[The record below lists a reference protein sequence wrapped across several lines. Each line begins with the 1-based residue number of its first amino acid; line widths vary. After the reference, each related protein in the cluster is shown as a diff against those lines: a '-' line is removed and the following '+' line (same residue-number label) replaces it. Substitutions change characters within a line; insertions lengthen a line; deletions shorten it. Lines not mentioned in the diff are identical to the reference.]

1 MTTEQQY
8 IESLDIEASYNLA
21 KKMEAYRTNPVLG
34 YRPAGS
40 WAEFE
45 TGEML
50 KAYMEDL
57 GLSNVRKDE
66 ILVDG
71 WEFEKAELTY
81 KDRAGNTCRAVLGAY
96 QTDFVTEGEES
107 FDLVFLGK
115 GTARDYEGKDV
126 RGKLVVV
133 EINQRNEWW
142 INFPV
147 YQACEKGAKALIA
160 VQTGGY
166 GQIDK
171 QALNAQDIAGP
182 AEAPAFSMSQEDW
195 EKIRESLDEKG
206 EIRVGLNARSVV
218 MKNVPTYNIVGEIPG
233 KRPER
238 MILLSAHYDSY
249 FSGFQ
254 DDNTAVAMMLGIA
267 RAFIKMGY
275 QPENTWVFCA
285 MAAEEWG
292 IADSKYDWST
302 GAYAEVFNVHPE
314 WAGKVIGDFNFELPA
329 LSNGNLDGIRCTYEY
344 KDFFED
350 TLKTLP
356 ALSPAYPEGVLV
368 SAPIE
373 TWSDDFSVAISG
385 IPSMVNEFSAGSFMT
400 THYHSQYDSD
410 AYYNEAAYRFH
421 HELYGLL
428 LMHLDSQSVAPLNF
442 AEVFEQASASL
453 DVLMCQK
460 SGSRVTAL
468 LNLLGQTEEVA
479 EEVYDRIYDINEA
492 GVDSEQCRE
501 AEKILLKVF
510 KMVQD
515 KYVRLTWEDA
525 VVFPQEAAQNN
536 LRHLKKAIR
545 ALKRKTP
552 DAEAAFEAL
561 YEIDNNAY
569 AFQFSKQVYE
579 RFTDYVLDQNSN
591 RLQWGR
597 GRIVHH
603 ENLYDLVASLMDKYH
618 QGAMDFANEIAE
630 LERVVERQKDYLR
643 DDIEYMLQ
651 STEKML
657 LLLREANERLKNI
670 QEKN

>member
-1 MTTEQQY
+1 
-8 IESLDIEASYNLA
+8 
-21 KKMEAYRTNPVLG
+21 MEA
-34 YRPAGS
+34 
-40 WAEFE
+40 
-45 TGEML
+45 M
-50 KAYMEDL
+50 

-96 QTDFVTEGEES
+96 QTDFVTEGEEC

-254 DDNTAVAMMLGIA
+254 DDNTAIAMMLGIA
-267 RAFIKMGY
+267 RAYLKIGY

-292 IADSKYDWST
+292 KCDTKYDWST
-302 GAYAEVFNVHPE
+302 GAYQEIFKVHPD
-314 WAGKVIGDFNFELPA
+314 WAGKVIGNFNFELPA
-329 LSNGNLDGIRCTYEY
+329 LSNGNLDGIRSTYEY
-344 KDFFED
+344 RDFLEECV
-350 TLKTLP
+350 KKLP
-356 ALSPAYPEGVLV
+356 ALTPAYMEGVRV

-373 TWSDDFSVAISG
+373 TWSDDFSVAIGG
-385 IPSMVNEFSAGSFMT
+385 IPSMVNEFSAGSFME
-400 THYHSQYDSD
+400 THYHSQFDSD
-410 AYYNEAAYRFH
+410 EFYDEAVYRFH

-428 LMHLDSQSVAPLNF
+428 LLELDAQAVVPLNF
-442 AEVFEQASASL
+442 AEVFEEAAKSL
-453 DVLMCQK
+453 DVIYCQK
-460 SGSRVTAL
+460 AGARVTAL
-468 LNLLGQTEEVA
+468 LELLEKAQELSDEI
-479 EEVYDRIYDINEA
+479 YDRIWDVNEA
-492 GVDSEQCRE
+492 RLAGEVVELDRVRE
-501 AEKILLKVF
+501 AEKKLLSVF
-510 KMVQD
+510 KMEQD
-515 KYVRLTWEDA
+515 RFVRLNWADE
-525 VVFPQEAAQNN
+525 VLFPEEAAQNN
-536 LRHLKKAIR
+536 LYYIRKAVR
-545 ALKRKTP
+545 SLKRKNLET
-552 DAEAAFEAL
+552 ALEAL

-569 AFQFSKQVYE
+569 AFQFSRSVYE
-579 RFTDYVLDQNSN
+579 HFTDYVFHQEPD
-591 RLQWGR
+591 RLQWGA

-603 ENLYDLVASLMDKYH
+603 ENLYDLVEGLLEKYRR
-618 QGAMDFANEIAE
+618 GETEVREEILR
-630 LERVVERQKDYLR
+630 LEAVEKRQQAYLKEDVDYM
-643 DDIEYMLQ
+643 IK

-657 LLLREANERLKNI
+657 LILQEAKELL
-670 QEKN
+670 

>member
-1 MTTEQQY
+1 MAWKERY
-8 IESLDIEASYNLA
+8 MEAVDVETSYRLA
-21 KKMEAYRTNPVLG
+21 KEMESYRSNPKLG

-40 WAEFE
+40 RAEFE
-45 TGEML
+45 TGERL
-50 KAYMEDL
+50 KKEMEAM

-96 QTDFVTEGEES
+96 QTDFVTEEEES

-254 DDNTAVAMMLGIA
+254 DDNTAIAMMLGIA
-267 RAFIKMGY
+267 RAYLKIGY
-275 QPENTWVFCA
+275 QPENTWVFCG

-292 IADSKYDWST
+292 KCDTKYDWST
-302 GAYAEVFNVHPE
+302 GAYQEIFKVHPD
-314 WAGKVIGDFNFELPA
+314 WAGKVIGNFNFELPA
-329 LSNGNLDGIRCTYEY
+329 LSNGNLDGIRSTYEY
-344 KDFFED
+344 RDFLEECV
-350 TLKTLP
+350 KKLP
-356 ALSPAYPEGVLV
+356 ALTPAYMEGVRV

-373 TWSDDFSVAISG
+373 TWSDDFSVAIGG
-385 IPSMVNEFSAGSFMT
+385 IPSMVNEFSAGPFME
-400 THYHSQYDSD
+400 THYHSQFDSD
-410 AYYNEAAYRFH
+410 EFYDEAVYRFH

-428 LMHLDSQSVAPLNF
+428 LLELDAQAVVPLNF
-442 AEVFEQASASL
+442 AEVFEEAAKSL
-453 DVLMCQK
+453 DVIYCQK
-460 SGSRVTAL
+460 AGARVTAL
-468 LNLLGQTEEVA
+468 LELLEKAQELSDEI
-479 EEVYDRIYDINEA
+479 YDRIWDVNEA
-492 GVDSEQCRE
+492 RLAGE
-501 AEKILLKVF
+501 AV
-510 KMVQD
+510 
-515 KYVRLTWEDA
+515 
-525 VVFPQEAAQNN
+525 
-536 LRHLKKAIR
+536 
-545 ALKRKTP
+545 
-552 DAEAAFEAL
+552 
-561 YEIDNNAY
+561 
-569 AFQFSKQVYE
+569 
-579 RFTDYVLDQNSN
+579 
-591 RLQWGR
+591 
-597 GRIVHH
+597 
-603 ENLYDLVASLMDKYH
+603 
-618 QGAMDFANEIAE
+618 E
-630 LERVVERQKDYLR
+630 L
-643 DDIEYMLQ
+643 
-651 STEKML
+651 
-657 LLLREANERLKNI
+657 
-670 QEKN
+670 

>member
-1 MTTEQQY
+1 M
-8 IESLDIEASYNLA
+8 
-21 KKMEAYRTNPVLG
+21 
-34 YRPAGS
+34 
-40 WAEFE
+40 
-45 TGEML
+45 
-50 KAYMEDL
+50 
-57 GLSNVRKDE
+57 
-66 ILVDG
+66 
-71 WEFEKAELTY
+71 
-81 KDRAGNTCRAVLGAY
+81 
-96 QTDFVTEGEES
+96 TEGEES

-254 DDNTAVAMMLGIA
+254 DDNTAIAMMLGIA
-267 RAFIKMGY
+267 RAYLKIGY
-275 QPENTWVFCA
+275 QPENTWVFCG

-292 IADSKYDWST
+292 KCDTKYDWST
-302 GAYAEVFNVHPE
+302 GAYQEIFKVHPD
-314 WAGKVIGDFNFELPA
+314 WAGKVIGNFNFELPA
-329 LSNGNLDGIRCTYEY
+329 LSNGNLDGIRSTYEY
-344 KDFFED
+344 RDFLEECV
-350 TLKTLP
+350 KKLP
-356 ALSPAYPEGVLV
+356 ALTPAYMEGVRV

-373 TWSDDFSVAISG
+373 TWSDDFSVAIGG
-385 IPSMVNEFSAGSFMT
+385 IPSMVNEFSAGPFME
-400 THYHSQYDSD
+400 THYHSQFDSD
-410 AYYNEAAYRFH
+410 EFYDEAVYRFH

-428 LMHLDSQSVAPLNF
+428 LLELDAQAVVPLNF
-442 AEVFEQASASL
+442 AEVFEEAAKSL
-453 DVLMCQK
+453 DVIYCQK
-460 SGSRVTAL
+460 AGARVTAL
-468 LNLLGQTEEVA
+468 LELLEKAQELSDEI
-479 EEVYDRIYDINEA
+479 YDRIWDVNEA
-492 GVDSEQCRE
+492 RLAGEAVELDRVRE
-501 AEKILLKVF
+501 AEKKLLSVF
-510 KMVQD
+510 KMEQD
-515 KYVRLTWEDA
+515 RFVRLNWADE
-525 VVFPQEAAQNN
+525 VLFPEEAAQNN
-536 LRHLKKAIR
+536 LYYIRKAVR
-545 ALKRKTP
+545 SLKRKNLET
-552 DAEAAFEAL
+552 ALEAL

-569 AFQFSKQVYE
+569 AFQFSRSVYE
-579 RFTDYVLDQNSN
+579 HFTDYVFHQEPD
-591 RLQWGR
+591 RLQWGA

-603 ENLYDLVASLMDKYH
+603 ENLYDLVEGLLEKYRR
-618 QGAMDFANEIAE
+618 GETEVREEILR
-630 LERVVERQKDYLR
+630 LEAVEKRQQAYLKEDVDYM
-643 DDIEYMLQ
+643 IK

-657 LLLREANERLKNI
+657 LILQEAKELL
-670 QEKN
+670 

>member
-1 MTTEQQY
+1 
-8 IESLDIEASYNLA
+8 
-21 KKMEAYRTNPVLG
+21 MEA
-34 YRPAGS
+34 
-40 WAEFE
+40 
-45 TGEML
+45 M
-50 KAYMEDL
+50 

-254 DDNTAVAMMLGIA
+254 DDNTAIAMMLGIA
-267 RAFIKMGY
+267 RAYLKIGY
-275 QPENTWVFCA
+275 QPENTWVFCG

-292 IADSKYDWST
+292 KCDTKYDWST
-302 GAYAEVFNVHPE
+302 GAYQEIFKVHPD
-314 WAGKVIGDFNFELPA
+314 WAGKVIGNFNFELPA
-329 LSNGNLDGIRCTYEY
+329 LSNGNLDGIRSTYEY
-344 KDFFED
+344 RDFLEECV
-350 TLKTLP
+350 KKLP
-356 ALSPAYPEGVLV
+356 ALTPAYMEGVRV

-373 TWSDDFSVAISG
+373 TWSDDFSVAIGG
-385 IPSMVNEFSAGSFMT
+385 IPSMVNEFSAGPFME
-400 THYHSQYDSD
+400 THYHSQFDSD
-410 AYYNEAAYRFH
+410 EFYDEAVYRFH

-428 LMHLDSQSVAPLNF
+428 LLELDAQAVVPLNF
-442 AEVFEQASASL
+442 AEVFEEAAKSL
-453 DVLMCQK
+453 DVIYCQK
-460 SGSRVTAL
+460 AGARVTAL
-468 LNLLGQTEEVA
+468 LELLEKAQELSDEI
-479 EEVYDRIYDINEA
+479 YDRIWDVNEA
-492 GVDSEQCRE
+492 RLAGEAVELDRVRE
-501 AEKILLKVF
+501 AEKKLLSVF
-510 KMVQD
+510 KMEQD
-515 KYVRLTWEDA
+515 RFVRLNWADE
-525 VVFPQEAAQNN
+525 VLFPEEAAQNN
-536 LRHLKKAIR
+536 LYYIRKAVR
-545 ALKRKTP
+545 SLKRKNLET
-552 DAEAAFEAL
+552 ALEAL

-569 AFQFSKQVYE
+569 AFQFSRSVYE
-579 RFTDYVLDQNSN
+579 HFTDYVFHQEPN
-591 RLQWGR
+591 R
-597 GRIVHH
+597 
-603 ENLYDLVASLMDKYH
+603 ASGSRSKLSIMKIS
-618 QGAMDFANEIAE
+618 MIWWRDFWKNTAG
-630 LERVVERQKDYLR
+630 ERRKSERKSSPGGCGETAAGYLKEDVDYM
-643 DDIEYMLQ
+643 IK

-657 LLLREANERLKNI
+657 LILQEAKELL
-670 QEKN
+670 

>member
-1 MTTEQQY
+1 MAWKERY
-8 IESLDIEASYNLA
+8 MEAVDVETSYRLA
-21 KKMEAYRTNPVLG
+21 KEMESYRSNPKLG

-40 WAEFE
+40 RAEFE
-45 TGEML
+45 TGERL
-50 KAYMEDL
+50 KKEMEAM

-254 DDNTAVAMMLGIA
+254 DDNTAIAMMLGIA
-267 RAFIKMGY
+267 RAYLKIGY
-275 QPENTWVFCA
+275 QPENTWVFCG

-292 IADSKYDWST
+292 KCDTKYDWST
-302 GAYAEVFNVHPE
+302 GAYQEIFKVHPD
-314 WAGKVIGDFNFELPA
+314 WAGKVIGNFNFELPA
-329 LSNGNLDGIRCTYEY
+329 LSNGNLDGIRSTYEY
-344 KDFFED
+344 RDFLEECV
-350 TLKTLP
+350 KKLP
-356 ALSPAYPEGVLV
+356 ALTPAYMEGVRV

-373 TWSDDFSVAISG
+373 TWSDDFSVAIGG
-385 IPSMVNEFSAGSFMT
+385 IPSMVNEFSAGPFME
-400 THYHSQYDSD
+400 THYHSQFDSD
-410 AYYNEAAYRFH
+410 EFYDEAVYRFH

-428 LMHLDSQSVAPLNF
+428 LLELDAQAVVPLNF
-442 AEVFEQASASL
+442 AEVFEEAAKSL
-453 DVLMCQK
+453 DVIYCQK
-460 SGSRVTAL
+460 AGARVTAL
-468 LNLLGQTEEVA
+468 LELLEKAQELSDEI
-479 EEVYDRIYDINEA
+479 YDRIWDVNEA
-492 GVDSEQCRE
+492 RLAGEAVELDRVRE
-501 AEKILLKVF
+501 AENTLLSVST
-510 KMVQD
+510 MEQD
-515 KYVRLTWEDA
+515 RFVRLNWADE
-525 VVFPQEAAQNN
+525 VLFPEEAAQNN
-536 LRHLKKAIR
+536 LYYIRKAVR
-545 ALKRKTP
+545 SLKRKNLET
-552 DAEAAFEAL
+552 ALEAL

-569 AFQFSKQVYE
+569 AFQFSRSVYE
-579 RFTDYVLDQNSN
+579 HFTDYVFHQEPD
-591 RLQWGR
+591 RLQWGA

-603 ENLYDLVASLMDKYH
+603 ENLYDLVEGLLEKYRR
-618 QGAMDFANEIAE
+618 GETEVREEILR
-630 LERVVERQKDYLR
+630 LEAVEKRQQAYLKEDVDYM
-643 DDIEYMLQ
+643 IK

-657 LLLREANERLKNI
+657 LILQEAKELL
-670 QEKN
+670 